1 MKRSKKKKFRF
12 LIVIIIALIIYSV
25 LFSGVSKTVNVKI
38 EKGLSTTQIA
48 EVLKDNDV
56 ISSKVIFLLA
66 VNISEYR
73 GKLQYGDF
81 TFEKGEGYYDV
92 IKKVATSGAKKDTI
106 TLTIPEGYS
115 VEKIIKLL
123 EESGFG
129 TKKEIQS
136 ALNDNYNYEF
146 INHIKSTS
154 DCNYKLQGFLFPAT
168 YEFYIDDTPHAVFN
182 KMLKE
187 FEKQYNSLGIPY
199 DDIYKIITKA
209 SLIEREAKLDLER
222 SKIAGVIEN
231 RLKKDMKLQIDAT
244 VAYFISNGLYD
255 VERVLYSDLEKISPY
270 NTYKNIGLP
279 VGPICN
285 PGIKSIKAAINPD
298 KHNYLYY
305 RTDENK
311 KDGSHIFTETFEAH
325 TNANS

>member
-1 MKRSKKKKFRF
+1 MKRSKKKFKL
-12 LIVIIIALIIYSV
+12 LIFIIIAFIVYFA
-25 LFSGVSKTVNVKI
+25 LFGGVKDTVTVKI

-48 EVLKDNDV
+48 SVLKDNDV
-56 ISSKVIFLLA
+56 ISSKVVFLLA
-66 VNISEYR
+66 VNTSEYK
-73 GKLQYGDF
+73 GKLRYGEF
-81 TFEKGEGYYDV
+81 TFEKGEGYFDV

-115 VEKIIKLL
+115 VEKVIKLL

-129 TKKEIQS
+129 TKREIQS
-136 ALNDNYNYEF
+136 ALNDNYDYEF
-146 INHIKSTS
+146 INHIKATS

-168 YEFYIDDTPHAVFN
+168 YEFYTDDTPHTVFN

-187 FEKQYNSLGIPY
+187 FERQYNSLGISY
-199 DDIYKIITKA
+199 DDIYKVITKA

-244 VAYFISNGLYD
+244 VAYFISDGLYD
-255 VERVLYSDLEKISPY
+255 VERVLYSDLEKNSSY
-270 NTYKNIGLP
+270 NTYKNTGLP

-325 TNANS
+325 TNANG